1 MLKRVAIV
9 ATLVLSPIS
18 ARAQQIS
25 PTEQRIVDY
34 VDAHADEAIALLA
47 RVVNINSGT
56 MNFAGVREVGDVFR
70 AELDALGFATRWIPM
85 DKVQRAGHLFAEM
98 EGRGP
103 RVLLIGHLDTVFES
117 DSPFQRWELLDENT
131 ARGPGTEDMKGGNV
145 VILLALQALD
155 AAGLLDDMNI
165 VVAFTGD
172 EEDTSDPLTVDRG
185 DLIDAGRRSDYAL
198 GFEGGVGGS
207 GTATVARRGFT
218 DWTVRTQGTRAH
230 SSQIFRDDLG
240 SGAIYEIARILNDF
254 REELGGEQYLTF
266 NPGVVLGGTSV
277 DLDTMQSRG
286 TAFGKT
292 NVIAESAVVMG
303 DLRTISLDQRERAK
317 ERMRA
322 IVDRHLPHT
331 MAAITFRDSYP
342 PMAPTDANYALLLRL
357 DEVSRDLGFGPVEA
371 VDPGRRGAAD
381 VSFVADV
388 VGAALDGLGVVGSG
402 GHTVNETVEL
412 ETIPLMAKR
421 AAVLL
426 YRLSRGE
433 ARS

>member
-9 ATLVLSPIS
+9 ATLVLSPLS
-18 ARAQQIS
+18 ARAQEIS

-85 DKVQRAGHLFAEM
+85 DEVQRAGHLFAEM

-117 DSPFQRWELLDENT
+117 DSPFQRWKLLDENT

-218 DWTVRTQGTRAH
+218 DWTVRAHGTRAH

-342 PMAPTDANYALLLRL
+342 PMGPTDAN
-357 DEVSRDLGFGPVEA
+357 
-371 VDPGRRGAAD
+371 
-381 VSFVADV
+381 
-388 VGAALDGLGVVGSG
+388 
-402 GHTVNETVEL
+402 
-412 ETIPLMAKR
+412 
-421 AAVLL
+421 
-426 YRLSRGE
+426 
-433 ARS
+433 